1 MSGVRNRQLHQ
12 GLPVITKHIIMAR
25 MTIHRI
31 RLSKMQKV
39 VNVLAVASAAVSL
52 AVVGTAGYVFVN
64 KDAIIKDV
72 TDKAMESV
80 LGGGLGGG
88 SGIAPTLPLGTN
100 DLADPAPAQAGPAPA
115 EAPTA
120 LSL

>member
-1 MSGVRNRQLHQ
+1 MSC
-12 GLPVITKHIIMAR
+12 
-25 MTIHRI
+25 
-31 RLSKMQKV
+31 QKV

-80 LGGGLGGG
+80 LGGGLGGADLG
-88 SGIAPTLPLGTN
+88 GDLPTGAP
-100 DLADPAPAQAGPAPA
+100 DLSPHLNPAAAPQASAD
-115 EAPTA
+115 

>member
-1 MSGVRNRQLHQ
+1 MSN
-12 GLPVITKHIIMAR
+12 

-88 SGIAPTLPLGTN
+88 ADLGGDLPTGAPDLSPQTN
-100 DLADPAPAQAGPAPA
+100 PAAAPQASAD
-115 EAPTA
+115 

>member
-1 MSGVRNRQLHQ
+1 MSN
-12 GLPVITKHIIMAR
+12 

-39 VNVLAVASAAVSL
+39 VNVLAVASSVVSL

-80 LGGGLGGG
+80 LGGGLSGFGGG
-88 SGIAPTLPLGTN
+88 ADSVAPAGLPTGAN
-100 DLADPAPAQAGPAPA
+100 DLAPTTNPEVAPQASADL
-115 EAPTA
+115 A
-120 LSL
+120 L